1 MKKILSMILVFVLSV
16 LSLSACKSDNNSDSD
31 NITLYVLE
39 DQWGGMGNS
48 AIYYV
53 YNKKA
58 DEKDKIELVT
68 FESVQAMKDKISS
81 ELMAGK
87 GPDIILDETLM
98 MTGLSVQKLIDADS
112 FYDLSEL
119 DLDYS
124 SYHQN
129 TTSGNDKQLFVSSF
143 YSPKFWVCC
152 EEDIKDIVSGD
163 VLSYDELIALSES
176 TDKRLFSDSN
186 FNDSFILNYIVDNV
200 DFDNKTFDFGTE
212 EFKTTIEQLKELYIR
227 ENGKQGDNYIFDV
240 YAHGSPYDTYTVF
253 ARIENDGKTPAVVG
267 TPSLNSKFSA
277 YDIGEIFINKNIN
290 KSKLESVKK
299 FLTFAMSEKYQNK
312 ITGAD
317 IEQYNPNFSDT
328 SGNMFPMN
336 TKVFNQLMN
345 LADSFTYNTSGE
357 YEPDGSDTPRTD
369 EPQAKISEK
378 SIKLLH
384 DKLDSIQYYEMNDYT
399 IGYNA
404 VIQDMIADYY
414 DGKISVDSLI
424 SQLKS
429 KTQIYLEE

>member
-1 MKKILSMILVFVLSV
+1 MEKILSIILVFVLAV

-39 DQWGGMGNS
+39 NQYSGMGSS

-119 DLDYS
+119 KLNLS
-124 SYHQN
+124 SYRQN
-129 TTSGNDKQLFVSSF
+129 TMSGNDKQLFVSSF
-143 YSPKFWVCC
+143 YSPKFWVCS
-152 EEDIKDIVSGD
+152 EEDIKDIVRGD

-176 TDKRLFSDSN
+176 RDKKLFPDSA

-200 DFDNKTFDFGTE
+200 DFDNKTFDFGTD

-253 ARIENDGKTPAVVG
+253 ARIENDGKTPAIVG

-277 YDIGEIFINKNIN
+277 YAIGEIFINKNIN

-336 TKVFNQLMN
+336 TKVFEKLMN
-345 LADSFTYNTSGE
+345 NADSFSYNTSGE

-378 SIKLLH
+378 SIKLFH
-384 DKLDSIQYYEMNDYT
+384 DKLDSIQYYEMNDYA
-399 IGYNA
+399 IGYNII
-404 VIQDMIADYY
+404 VQDMIADYY

>member
-1 MKKILSMILVFVLSV
+1 
-16 LSLSACKSDNNSDSD
+16 
-31 NITLYVLE
+31 
-39 DQWGGMGNS
+39 MGNS

-119 DLDYS
+119 ELDLN
-124 SYHQN
+124 SYRQN
-129 TTSGNDKQLFVSSF
+129 TMNGSDKQLFVSSF

-176 TDKRLFSDSN
+176 TDKKLFPDST

-200 DFDNKTFDFGTE
+200 DFDNKTFDFGTDG
-212 EFKTTIEQLKELYIR
+212 FKTTIEQLKELYIR

-240 YAHGSPYDTYTVF
+240 YAHGSPYGTYTVF
-253 ARIENDGKTPAVVG
+253 ARIENDGKTPAIVG

-277 YDIGEIFINKNIN
+277 YAIGEIFINKNIN

-317 IEQYNPNFSDT
+317 IEQYNPNFSHT

>member
-1 MKKILSMILVFVLSV
+1 MRKILSIILVFVLAV
-16 LSLSACKSDNNSDSD
+16 LSLSACKSDNNNDSN

-48 AIYYV
+48 AIYYF

-98 MTGLSVQKLIDADS
+98 MTGLSVQKLIEADS

-124 SYHQN
+124 SYRQN
-129 TTSGNDKQLFVSSF
+129 TTSENNKQLFISSF

-176 TDKRLFSDSN
+176 TDKRLFSDSV

-200 DFDNKTFDFGTE
+200 DFNHKSFDFGSE

-253 ARIENDGKTPAVVG
+253 ARIENDGKTPAIVG

-277 YDIGEIFINKNIN
+277 YAIGEISINKNIN
-290 KSKLESVKK
+290 KSKLESAKK
-299 FLTFAMSEKYQNK
+299 FLQFAMSEKYQNE

-317 IEQYNPNFSDT
+317 IEQYNTNFSYT
-328 SGNMFPMN
+328 TGNMFPMN
-336 TKVFNQLMN
+336 TKVFEKLMSN
-345 LADSFTYNTSGE
+345 ADSFAYNTSGE

-378 SIKLLH
+378 SLKLLH
-384 DKLDSIQYYEMNDYT
+384 DKLDSIQYYEMNTYT
-399 IGYNA
+399 IGYNV
-404 VIQDMIADYY
+404 VIQDIIADYY
-414 DGKISVDSLI
+414 DGKISVDSLV

>member
-1 MKKILSMILVFVLSV
+1 M
-16 LSLSACKSDNNSDSD
+16 
-31 NITLYVLE
+31 
-39 DQWGGMGNS
+39 
-48 AIYYV
+48 
-53 YNKKA
+53 
-58 DEKDKIELVT
+58 VT

-119 DLDYS
+119 GLNLS
-124 SYHQN
+124 SYHQIIM
-129 TTSGNDKQLFVSSF
+129 SENDKQLFVSSF

-176 TDKRLFSDSN
+176 TDKKLFPDSA

-200 DFDNKTFDFGTE
+200 DFDNKTFDFGTD
-212 EFKTTIEQLKELYIR
+212 EFKTTIEQLKELYER
-227 ENGKQGDNYIFDV
+227 ENDKKGDDYIFDV

-253 ARIENDGKTPAVVG
+253 ARIENDGKTPAIVG

-277 YDIGEIFINKNIN
+277 YAIGEIFINKNIN

-317 IEQYNPNFSDT
+317 IEQYNPNFSHT

-369 EPQAKISEK
+369 EPQAKISER
-378 SIKLLH
+378 SIKMLH

-399 IGYNA
+399 IGINA
-404 VIQDMIADYY
+404 KLKMHKIAH
-414 DGKISVDSLI
+414 
-424 SQLKS
+424 S
-429 KTQIYLEE
+429 KCTKKFK

>member
-1 MKKILSMILVFVLSV
+1 MKKILSLILVFVLSV

-39 DQWGGMGNS
+39 DQYSMGSS
-48 AIYYV
+48 AIYYA

-124 SYHQN
+124 SYRQN
-129 TTSGNDKQLFVSSF
+129 TMSENDKQLFVSSF
-143 YSPKFWVCC
+143 YSPKYWVCC
-152 EEDIKDIVSGD
+152 EEDLKDIVNGD
-163 VLSYDELIALSES
+163 VLSYDELITLSES
-176 TDKRLFSDSN
+176 TDKKLFSDSV

-200 DFDNKTFDFGTE
+200 DFDNKTFDFGTD
-212 EFKTTIEQLKELYIR
+212 EFKTTIELLKELYER
-227 ENGKQGDNYIFDV
+227 ENDKKGDDYIFDV

-253 ARIENDGKTPAVVG
+253 ARIENDGKTPAIVG

-277 YDIGEIFINKNIN
+277 YAIGEIFINKNIN
-290 KSKLESVKK
+290 TSKLESVKK

-317 IEQYNPNFSDT
+317 IEQYNPNFSHT

-378 SIKLLH
+378 SIKMLH

>member
-1 MKKILSMILVFVLSV
+1 MKKILSIFLVFVLAV
-16 LSLSACKSDNNSDSD
+16 FSLSACKSDSNSDSD

-39 DQWGGMGNS
+39 DQYSMGSS
-48 AIYYV
+48 AIYYA

-58 DEKDKIELVT
+58 GEKDKIELIT

-119 DLDYS
+119 GLDLS
-124 SYHQN
+124 SCRQN
-129 TTSGNDKQLFVSSF
+129 SMSGNDKQLFISCF
-143 YSPKFWVCC
+143 FSPRFWACC

-176 TDKRLFSDSN
+176 TDKRLFSDSV
-186 FNDSFILNYIVDNV
+186 FNDNFILNYIVDNV
-200 DFDNKTFDFGTE
+200 DFDNKTFDFGTDG
-212 EFKTTIEQLKELYIR
+212 FKTTIEKLKELYIR
-227 ENGKQGDNYIFDV
+227 ENGKQSDNYIFDV
-240 YAHGSPYDTYTVF
+240 HAAGSPYDIYTAF
-253 ARIENDGKTPAVVG
+253 ARIENAGKTPAIVG

-277 YDIGEIFINKNIN
+277 YAIGEIFINKNIN

-299 FLTFAMSEKYQNK
+299 FLTFAVSEKYQSK

-336 TKVFNQLMN
+336 TKVFEKLMN
-345 LADSFTYNTSGE
+345 NADSFTYSTSGE
-357 YEPDGSDTPRTD
+357 YESDGSDTPRTD

-378 SIKLLH
+378 SLKLLH
-384 DKLDSIQYYEMNDYT
+384 NKLDNIQYYEMNDYT
-399 IGYNA
+399 IGYN
-404 VIQDMIADYY
+404 VIVQDMIADYY

>member
-1 MKKILSMILVFVLSV
+1 MKKILSLILVFVLSV

-39 DQWGGMGNS
+39 DQYSMGSS
-48 AIYYV
+48 AIYYA

-98 MTGLSVQKLIDADS
+98 MTGLSVQKLIEADS

-119 DLDYS
+119 HLDYS
-124 SYHQN
+124 SYRQN
-129 TTSGNDKQLFVSSF
+129 TTSENNKQLFISSF

-163 VLSYDELIALSES
+163 GLSYDDLIALSEN
-176 TDKRLFSDSN
+176 TDKKLFPDST
-186 FNDSFILNYIVDNV
+186 FNDSYILNYVVDNV

-212 EFKTTIEQLKELYIR
+212 EFKTTIEKLKELCIR
-227 ENGKQGDNYIFDV
+227 ENSKQGDDYIFDV

-253 ARIENDGKTPAVVG
+253 ARIENEGKTPAVVG
-267 TPSLNSKFSA
+267 TPSLNNRLGA
-277 YDIGEIFINKNIN
+277 YYIGEISINKNIN
-290 KSKLESVKK
+290 RSKLESAKK
-299 FLTFAMSEKYQNK
+299 FLQFAMSEKYQNE
-312 ITGAD
+312 ITGVD
-317 IEQYNPNFSDT
+317 IEQYNTNFSYT
-328 SGNMFPMN
+328 TGNMFPMN
-336 TKVFNQLMN
+336 TKVFEKLMSN
-345 LADSFTYNTSGE
+345 ADSFAYNTSGE

-384 DKLDSIQYYEMNDYT
+384 DKLDSIQYYEMNTYT
-399 IGYNA
+399 IGYNV
-404 VIQDMIADYY
+404 VIQDIIADYY
-414 DGKISVDSLI
+414 DGKISVDSLV

>member
-1 MKKILSMILVFVLSV
+1 MKKILSIILVFVLAV
-16 LSLSACKSDNNSDSD
+16 LSLSACKSDSNSDSD
-31 NITLYVLE
+31 NITLYVLK
-39 DQWGGMGNS
+39 DQWSGMGSS
-48 AIYYV
+48 AIYYA

-119 DLDYS
+119 GLNLS
-124 SYHQN
+124 SYHQIIM
-129 TTSGNDKQLFVSSF
+129 SENDKQLFVSSF

-152 EEDIKDIVSGD
+152 EEDIKDIVSDD

-176 TDKRLFSDSN
+176 TDKKLFPDSA

-200 DFDNKTFDFGTE
+200 DFDNKTFDFGTD
-212 EFKTTIEQLKELYIR
+212 EFKTTIEQLKELYER
-227 ENGKQGDNYIFDV
+227 ENDKKGDDYIFDV

-253 ARIENDGKTPAVVG
+253 ARIENDGKTPAIVG

-277 YDIGEIFINKNIN
+277 YAIGEIFINKNIN

-317 IEQYNPNFSDT
+317 IEQYNPNFSHT

-369 EPQAKISEK
+369 EPQAKISER
-378 SIKLLH
+378 SIKMLN
-384 DKLDSIQYYEMNDYT
+384 DKLDSIQYYEMNTYT